1 MRDRKRRP
9 IGARESILSGR
20 YRAGIAGIVGA
31 VVAFGVAELV
41 HGLYSSV
48 PSVFAALAQG
58 VIEYTPGELVTRG
71 IELLGQ
77 ADIPVLIASMVIGA
91 LLVAASLANL
101 SVRRPILAL
110 IGVGVLAAVGIAAS
124 LVQPFVAPFPTV
136 ITVAG
141 SLALGTAV
149 TEVLLRAA
157 GLRAPKPPAAEGS
170 DGAPSPVVRSREAT
184 SPGGMAVGRGGFLLL
199 GGSAAVAGLAAL
211 GVGRLLSGQGE
222 QVASAPRRLDF
233 PESPSGEGKGG
244 AQE

>member
-41 HGLYSSV
+41 HGLYPSV

-77 ADIPVLIASMVIGA
+77 ADIPVLIACMVIGA
-91 LLVAASLANL
+91 LLVAAAMANL
-101 SVRRPILAL
+101 GVRRPILAL

-124 LVQPFVAPFPTV
+124 LVQPFAAPLPTV
-136 ITVAG
+136 VTVVGA
-141 SLALGTAV
+141 LALGTAV

-157 GLRAPKPPAAEGS
+157 GLRAKEPARSTARPSWPSEVPP
-170 DGAPSPVVRSREAT
+170 PVVRSREA
-184 SPGGMAVGRGGFLLL
+184 
-199 GGSAAVAGLAAL
+199 SA
-211 GVGRLLSGQGE
+211 
-222 QVASAPRRLDF
+222 
-233 PESPSGEGKGG
+233 EG
-244 AQE
+244 